1 MTIAFIGHP
10 GQWDRVRNDRG
21 LIAPAVTESLRYDAP
36 IQGFFRTVADVY
48 RIERDEIP
56 PGARVLLPFGAAN
69 RDPVKYPA
77 PDTFD
82 VTRNPT
88 DHLAFGGGIHRCLGA
103 GLAELEGQIVL
114 EQLLDRTD
122 VLVQAGDVVRTSS
135 PTLRG
140 ALELPLDVSGW
151 R

>member
-1 MTIAFIGHP
+1 
-10 GQWDRVRNDRG
+10 
-21 LIAPAVTESLRYDAP
+21 
-36 IQGFFRTVADVY
+36 
-48 RIERDEIP
+48 
-56 PGARVLLPFGAAN
+56 VLLPFGAAN
-69 RDPVKYPA
+69 RDPSHYDD

-103 GLAELEGQIVL
+103 GLAELEGRIVL
-114 EQLLDRTD
+114 EQLLERADG
-122 VLVQAGDVVRTSS
+122 LEQAGEIVRTTS

-140 ALELPLDVSGW
+140 ALEVPLDVSGW